1 MTWHTEYARSA
12 RPGRPATPVLVPSAA
27 DGTAD
32 QAGGERTEEFLA
44 MSALLTGY
52 SRVQLAG
59 TGLTGAYLG
68 AIDAALPD
76 GVLDDLLGAF
86 ARLLTQAGSSGT
98 GPEAHVAPAILDDPR
113 LGPVARNVILLWYC
127 GTWTALS
134 EAWHAAYG
142 ASSRDATRVVS
153 AQAYQGGL
161 QWAAAGAHP
170 AGARQQG
177 FGAWSAPPEPTLP
190 EPTLPEGGGA

>member
-1 MTWHTEYARSA
+1 ME
-12 RPGRPATPVLVPSAA
+12 PSAA
-27 DGTAD
+27 EGTAD
-32 QAGGERTEEFLA
+32 QAAGERTEGFLA
-44 MSALLTGY
+44 MSAFLTGY
-52 SRVQLAG
+52 GRVQLAG
-59 TGLTGAYLG
+59 TGLAGAYLG
-68 AIDAALPD
+68 AIDAALPA

-86 ARLLTQAGSSGT
+86 GRLQAQARSSGARQ
-98 GPEAHVAPAILDDPR
+98 EAHMAPAVLDDPR

-134 EAWHAAYG
+134 QEWHAAYG
-142 ASSRDATRVVS
+142 ASSHDATRVVS

-177 FGAWSAPPEPTLP
+177 FGAWSAPPEPAP
-190 EPTLPEGGGA
+190 PEGGGA